1 VSDPYATDKKQA
13 TSVSELK
20 AKIAHLRAMVL
31 KSAIKIP
38 GEPCVRKYAWEQ
50 ESNRTTETEVL
61 DMLCADTSTLGV
73 AYLSCG
79 SIGATQKLALIE
91 QLPVYDETEQVA
103 NILKE
108 LLDDISTRLSVID
121 DVDAQMQKMVD
132 DSYAK
137 MVEWEKKLVVLG
149 SGKISLPKFAFTK
162 SRCFCILC

>member
-1 VSDPYATDKKQA
+1 MHGSRRVIEPLKQ
-13 TSVSELK
+13 
-20 AKIAHLRAMVL
+20 M
-31 KSAIKIP
+31 
-38 GEPCVRKYAWEQ
+38 
-50 ESNRTTETEVL
+50 L
-61 DMLCADTSTLGV
+61 DMLCADTSTLGL

-149 SGKISLPKFAFTK
+149 SGEISLPKFAFTK
-162 SRCFCILC
+162 SWCFCILC

>member
-1 VSDPYATDKKQA
+1 
-13 TSVSELK
+13 
-20 AKIAHLRAMVL
+20 VL
-31 KSAIKIP
+31 
-38 GEPCVRKYAWEQ
+38 
-50 ESNRTTETEVL
+50 TH
-61 DMLCADTSTLGV
+61 TLGL
-73 AYLSCG
+73 AYLTCG

-149 SGKISLPKFAFTK
+149 SGEISLPKFEFTK
-162 SRCFCILC
+162 SRCFCICVFLQCAISLLAV

>member
-1 VSDPYATDKKQA
+1 
-13 TSVSELK
+13 
-20 AKIAHLRAMVL
+20 
-31 KSAIKIP
+31 
-38 GEPCVRKYAWEQ
+38 
-50 ESNRTTETEVL
+50 
-61 DMLCADTSTLGV
+61 MLCADTNTLGL

-149 SGKISLPKFAFTK
+149 SGEISLPKFEFTK
-162 SRCFCILC
+162 SRCFCICVFLQCAISLLAV